1 MTFMNWFSRE
11 EGNVESALVLIP
23 LLILFLTGAQIIAA
37 ANLRNTDMAR
47 AQGDSSSRAISHQFL
62 PSDEI
67 IEIGGRIEKIR
78 LLVTHRSQT
87 LPQLV
92 PGLFAIMGG
101 TPVTDVVGIAV
112 IEPTN

>member
-1 MTFMNWFSRE
+1 MTWFSRE
-11 EGNVESALVLIP
+11 DGNVESALVLIP

-37 ANLRNTDMAR
+37 ANLRNADMAI
-47 AQGDSSSRAISHQFL
+47 AQGDAAARAISHEFL
-62 PSDEI
+62 PSDQI
-67 IEIGGRIEKIR
+67 IEVGGRIEKIR

-101 TPVTDVVGIAV
+101 NPVTEVVGISV
-112 IEPTN
+112 IEPMN